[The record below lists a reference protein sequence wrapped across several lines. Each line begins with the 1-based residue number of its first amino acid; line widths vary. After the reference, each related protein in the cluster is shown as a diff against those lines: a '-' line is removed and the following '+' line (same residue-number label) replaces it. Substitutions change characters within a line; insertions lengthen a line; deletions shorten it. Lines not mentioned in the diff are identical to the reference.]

1 MNALRIQNM
10 PLGLAVILCIFAAR
24 PQARADAHDD
34 AVYQR
39 YSRKVTPGKI
49 PYEFDMKFTELTR
62 PGTQQDVEKGTA
74 VFTFDGLGPSRVWK
88 LPKCPIFCE
97 WPSLKDYPFPGQ
109 SGPGGTNFN
118 DFGYVC
124 QAEELQINGQWK
136 RYFGFVCE
144 HGTAVVPAGEVYL
157 SFCDCDEDPRIY
169 SVELPGGV
177 DWGTPGG
184 KEDTNTGRVA
194 LPIANVGD
202 PVRVEIYLRNRLGV
216 TQRVLGDI
224 YHDANNGGPAFR
236 KGITLSLG
244 YASFNAKNADPDYPH
259 MEDFKEV
266 APIRTN
272 SFITSA
278 AGPFLETGEK
288 ARVAVF
294 DIRDWFSVAAPGYY
308 QYHFE
313 FNPVELGLSTDV
325 QSCGNLY
332 MGFNV
337 GLEPKLATVEN
348 LNRDISAFGGP
359 EREQTIRA
367 LIQRRLGNG
376 DAPSDNSQP
385 ASEPLPEFNHTP
397 EHSEN
402 GPPDEPDIVG
412 LWNANRELLERLK
425 TNGGNQLGKKLEAL
439 MEKETSLP
447 MKLLLASEAAPR
459 GSERA
464 ALFLLES
471 LKDTDYQTAMN
482 THAAL
487 RGAFTHY
494 ETNPPEWLV
503 ELAITAL
510 SDDRYVTGLEKA
522 GWSRGTLKTMS
533 YLADEEGDLTQAL
546 GYLKC
551 TNAVPFLIEMARKT
565 NGRRGPI
572 MALGQ
577 LGDPRAIPLMIDL
590 VKQKGPTA
598 KQESGGVLGDD
609 LLRPVEALANL
620 RAKEA
625 VPVLLEYIQYP
636 DVIEALQDI
645 GDARA
650 IAPLQNL
657 ILSKGKIEK
666 TGVSN
671 DPDLVQHR
679 LAAARIAV
687 ASLDPKDRTARLCE
701 LLTEASFDEFQRRAV
716 VWRLADQPDPRAIP
730 FLAGAVKTD
739 KSGAVVNQ
747 VITVLAVFK
756 YKAAV
761 DALIASFDADFQGKN
776 DWKRAYN
783 PEMFQDNIAGSLH
796 SLTGQPIGA
805 DKAQW
810 SNWWQAHRDTAPG
823 LK

>member
-1 MNALRIQNM
+1 MNVLRIQNM

-24 PQARADAHDD
+24 PQAWADAHDD

-39 YSRKVTPGKI
+39 NCAN
-49 PYEFDMKFTELTR
+49 PY
-62 PGTQQDVEKGTA
+62 TA
-74 VFTFDGLGPSRVWK
+74 
-88 LPKCPIFCE
+88 
-97 WPSLKDYPFPGQ
+97 
-109 SGPGGTNFN
+109 
-118 DFGYVC
+118 
-124 QAEELQINGQWK
+124 
-136 RYFGFVCE
+136 
-144 HGTAVVPAGEVYL
+144 
-157 SFCDCDEDPRIY
+157 
-169 SVELPGGV
+169 
-177 DWGTPGG
+177 
-184 KEDTNTGRVA
+184 
-194 LPIANVGD
+194 
-202 PVRVEIYLRNRLGV
+202 
-216 TQRVLGDI
+216 
-224 YHDANNGGPAFR
+224 
-236 KGITLSLG
+236 
-244 YASFNAKNADPDYPH
+244 
-259 MEDFKEV
+259 
-266 APIRTN
+266 
-272 SFITSA
+272 
-278 AGPFLETGEK
+278 
-288 ARVAVF
+288 
-294 DIRDWFSVAAPGYY
+294 
-308 QYHFE
+308 
-313 FNPVELGLSTDV
+313 
-325 QSCGNLY
+325 
-332 MGFNV
+332 FNV
-337 GLEPKLATVEN
+337 GFQPKPASAEE
-348 LNRDISAFGGP
+348 LNRDIPAFGGP
-359 EREQTIRA
+359 QREEQMRT
-367 LIQRRLGNG
+367 LIHRRLGNG

-397 EHSEN
+397 SRTMN
-402 GPPDEPDIVG
+402 GPPDEPDSVG

-439 MEKETSLP
+439 MDNETSLP

-494 ETNPPEWLV
+494 ETNPPDWLV

-510 SDDRYVTGLEKA
+510 SDDRYVTGLEA
-522 GWSRGTLKTMS
+522 HWASGTTFTMS
-533 YLADEEGDLTQAL
+533 YLADEEGDLTLAL

-598 KQESGGVLGDD
+598 KYESGSILEDA
-609 LLRPVEALANL
+609 LLRPVEALASL

-625 VPVLLEYIQYP
+625 VPVLIEYIQHP

-650 IAPLQNL
+650 IPPLQNL

-666 TGVSN
+666 TAVSN

-701 LLTEASFDEFQRRAV
+701 LLTDALFDEFQRRAV

-730 FLAGAVKTD
+730 FLAGAIKTD

-747 VITVLAVFK
+747 AITVLAVFK

-761 DALIASFDADFQGKN
+761 DALIASFDADFQGKQ
-776 DWKRAYN
+776 DWKRAYS